1 MALVSVANREAY
13 LENKREQILKA
24 ALEVFKEKGYANT
37 SIMDIAKRANMG
49 KGTLY
54 LYFKNKEELLYCV
67 FMECSLI
74 PTLVESSFD
83 LDAPLEQVLRN
94 FAKDVLTD
102 LRDFVSLL
110 LMSIPD
116 LLKLTKEH
124 SDASFNGIYTQICH
138 NLEQYLDAKKERNEI
153 SQSANSKMLAQAF
166 ISMINFPVIMQ
177 EMGNVFYDSVQMEE
191 YIEETIALL
200 VNRMLMDNY

>member
-1 MALVSVANREAY
+1 MAFVSAANREEY
-13 LENKREQILKA
+13 LENKREQILRA

-54 LYFKNKEELLYCV
+54 LYFKNKEELLYSV

-74 PTLVESSFD
+74 PTLVASFD

-94 FAKDVLTD
+94 FAKDVLKD
-102 LRDFVSLL
+102 ANDFVSLL

-124 SDASFNGIYTQICH
+124 PDASFNGIYTQICY

-153 SQSANSKMLAQAF
+153 SQTANSKMLAQAF
-166 ISMINFPVIMQ
+166 ISMINFPVIMR
-177 EMGNVFYDSVQMEE
+177 ELGSEFYDSDQMTE
-191 YIEETIALL
+191 YIEEAVALI
-200 VNRMLMDNY
+200 VNRVVVDLY

>member
-1 MALVSVANREAY
+1 MALVSAANREEY
-13 LENKREQILKA
+13 LENKREQILRA

-37 SIMDIAKRANMG
+37 SIMDIAKHANMG

-54 LYFKNKEELLYCV
+54 LYFKNKEELLYSV

-74 PTLVESSFD
+74 PTLVEWSFD

-102 LRDFVSLL
+102 VKDFVSLL

-124 SDASFNGIYTQICH
+124 PNASFNGIYTQICH
-138 NLEQYLDAKKERNEI
+138 NLEQYLDAKKERKEI
-153 SQSANSKMLAQAF
+153 SQTANSKMLAQAF

-177 EMGNVFYDSVQMEE
+177 ELGNGFDDSVQMEE
-191 YIEETIALL
+191 YLEETIALL
-200 VNRMLMDNY
+200 VNRMLVDRY

>member
-1 MALVSVANREAY
+1 MALVSATNREEY
-13 LENKREQILKA
+13 LENKREQILRA

-37 SIMDIAKRANMG
+37 SIMDIAKHANMG

-54 LYFKNKEELLYCV
+54 LYFKNKEELLYSV

-74 PTLVESSFD
+74 PTLVEWSFD

-102 LRDFVSLL
+102 VKDFVSLL

-124 SDASFNGIYTQICH
+124 PNASFNGIYTQICH
-138 NLEQYLDAKKERNEI
+138 NLEQYLDAKKERKEI
-153 SQSANSKMLAQAF
+153 SQTANSKMLAQAF

-177 EMGNVFYDSVQMEE
+177 ELGNGFDDSVQMEE
-191 YIEETIALL
+191 YLEETIALL
-200 VNRMLMDNY
+200 VNRMLVDRY